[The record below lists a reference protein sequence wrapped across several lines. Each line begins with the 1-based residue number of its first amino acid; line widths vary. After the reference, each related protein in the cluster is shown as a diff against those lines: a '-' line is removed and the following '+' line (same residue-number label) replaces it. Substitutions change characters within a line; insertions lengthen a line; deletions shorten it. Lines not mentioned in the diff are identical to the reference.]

1 MFGGKFVK
9 LLKLLEITEKYLDD
23 EKLKKGERKK
33 CLKDIQQKLKKKKKQ
48 LAEKVLGE
56 HSEEELKRL
65 KKYLEIVTAQRRK
78 VIAALQELK

>member
-1 MFGGKFVK
+1 MK

-33 CLKDIQQKLKKKKKQ
+33 CLQDIQQKLKKKKKQ
-48 LAEKVLGE
+48 LKEKILAEEG
-56 HSEEELKRL
+56 EEELKRL
-65 KKYLEIVTAQRRK
+65 NKYLDIVTAQRRK

>member
-1 MFGGKFVK
+1 MK

-33 CLKDIQQKLKKKKKQ
+33 CLKDIQQKLKKKKKR
-48 LAEKVLGE
+48 LKEKISGA
-56 HSEEELKRL
+56 HGEEELKRL
-65 KKYLEIVTAQRRK
+65 KKDLDIVTAQRRK